1 MISTFPSHLIL
12 VCSES
17 EPDHAAAP
25 VRHRALQEDQ
35 RRQHQEDAL
44 EGLLPADSGQPQVR
58 AV

>member
-1 MISTFPSHLIL
+1 MSTFPNHLL
-12 VCSES
+12 LLCSEP

-44 EGLLPADSGQPQVR
+44 EGLLLADSGQPQVR